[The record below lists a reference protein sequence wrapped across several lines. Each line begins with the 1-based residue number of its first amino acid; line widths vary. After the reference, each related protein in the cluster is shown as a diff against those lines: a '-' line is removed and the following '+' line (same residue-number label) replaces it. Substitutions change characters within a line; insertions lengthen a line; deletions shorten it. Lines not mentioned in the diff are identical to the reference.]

1 MKKSIL
7 IALGL
12 VTVAGLFV
20 VGVTFAQGEK
30 PLFGQGRGDG
40 TGSLHEYMEK
50 AMADALGLSLKDFEA
65 RHDAGETFYEIAL
78 SKGFAADDIPAL
90 MKSVRDTA
98 LDAAT
103 ADGVIT
109 QAQAEWMKARGFGR
123 GGGNYG
129 PGYPNEECTMYG
141 DAPHFRGSDPGK
153 MSGTLGDRGW
163 QSQNQ

>member
-7 IALGL
+7 IALAL
-12 VTVAGLFV
+12 ATVAGLFV
-20 VGVTFAQGEK
+20 VGATFAQGEK
-30 PLFGQGRGDG
+30 PPFGHGRGDG

-50 AMADALGLSLKDFEA
+50 AMADTLGLSLKDFEA
-65 RHDAGETFYEIAL
+65 RHDAGETFYDIAL
-78 SKGFAADDIPAL
+78 SKGFAVDDIPAL
-90 MKSVRDTA
+90 MQSVRDKA

-109 QAQAEWMKARGFGR
+109 QEQAEWMKARGFGR

-129 PGYPNEECTMYG
+129 PGYPNEECPMYG
-141 DAPHFRGSDPGK
+141 DAPHFRGSDPGM
-153 MSGTLGDRGW
+153 MSGILGDRGW